1 MSLDSDGPRACRNRR
16 RKSARLN
23 FTEFAVLATPRFAPA
38 SRIRSILAPNDP
50 ADADPAVPGQ
60 TEIARS
66 SGWARKPSQNRPAGD
81 QPRIISALDARGD
94 PDSAAVA
101 ALMRNREPA
110 PSR

>member
-66 SGWARKPSQNRPAGD
+66 SGWARS
-81 QPRIISALDARGD
+81 LDMIVTRRYRHCHD
-94 PDSAAVA
+94 VRAVYWTNQSPFA
-101 ALMRNREPA
+101 
-110 PSR
+110 